1 MFVVKTICV
10 DLMFW
15 NDLKIF
21 VLWVKLNYRVCINCM
36 TTTFGPFSL
45 VRPCKV
51 LLTDLRIFNFVTW
64 ISRSN
69 LLSFLPF
76 WAWARPQ
83 LQWSG
88 ERGEDAIT
96 VSKVYK
102 TPVAL
107 LPLQG
112 RKYTFS
118 FTFVKFGQKTW
129 SRLVVLEQS
138 HAQETGKHQ
147 PVDCLFFKSSFCWKA
162 SDCSSN
168 TATKF
173 GQKRWHTTLTCIS
186 SKLLIFETILQG
198 QHENIGEY

>member
-1 MFVVKTICV
+1 MFIVKTICV

-69 LLSFLPF
+69 LLFFLPF
-76 WAWARPQ
+76 WAWAKPQ

-118 FTFVKFGQKTW
+118 FTFFKFWQKTW
-129 SRLVVLEQS
+129 SRLAVLEQS
-138 HAQETGKHQ
+138 HAQETGEHQ
-147 PVDCLFFKSSFCWKA
+147 PVALFIFQVFFLALKSE
-162 SDCSSN
+162 
-168 TATKF
+168 
-173 GQKRWHTTLTCIS
+173 R
-186 SKLLIFETILQG
+186 LLV
-198 QHENIGEY
+198 QHGDKVRAKTVTYDLDMHFFQAPHI